1 MGEPRKV
8 MLKVVAIIPAL
19 NEEAAIASVIRAIP
33 RDSISRVIV
42 VDNGS
47 TDSTAA
53 VAQAAGADVVVQPL
67 RGYGAACQAGANAAC
82 DADVLVFLDGDG
94 SFDAAEAPD
103 VVAPIIAG
111 NADLVLGSRELGGVA
126 PDAMPLHQQWGNRL
140 VAWLLRGLYG
150 IHVTDVGPFRA
161 IRRTTLDA
169 LEMQELTY
177 GWPTEMIVKAAR
189 RQAHIVEVPTKY
201 MVRIGGESKVGG
213 TVRGSVLAGYRM
225 LALTLKHAWR

>member
-1 MGEPRKV
+1 

-19 NEEAAIASVIRAIP
+19 NEEAAIAAVIGAIP
-33 RDSISRVIV
+33 RGTISRVIV

-47 TDSTAA
+47 TDRTAA

-67 RGYGAACQAGANAAC
+67 RGYGAACQAGAHAAC

-94 SFDAAEAPD
+94 SFDAAQAPD

-126 PDAMPLHQQWGNRL
+126 PHAMPAHQQWGNRL
-140 VAWLLRGLYG
+140 VAWLLRRLYG

-169 LEMQELTY
+169 LKMQELTY

-189 RQAHIVEVPTKY
+189 QQAQIVEVPTKY
-201 MVRIGGESKVGG
+201 MVRKGGESKVGG

-225 LALTLKHAWR
+225 LALTLKHGWR

>member
-1 MGEPRKV
+1 MHN
-8 MLKVVAIIPAL
+8 VVVIIPAL

-33 RDSISRVIV
+33 RDVISGVIV

-47 TDSTAA
+47 TDRTAA
-53 VAQAAGADVVVQPL
+53 VAHAAGAAVVVEPQ
-67 RGYGAACQAGANAAC
+67 RGYGAACQAGANAAR

-94 SFDAAEAPD
+94 SFDAAEVTH
-103 VVAPIIAG
+103 VVTPIIAG

-126 PDAMPLHQQWGNRL
+126 PDAMPPHQQWGNRL
-140 VAWLLRGLYG
+140 VAWLLRQLYG
-150 IHVTDVGPFRA
+150 LQVTDVGPFRA

-169 LEMQELTY
+169 LEMRELTY

-201 MVRIGGESKVGG
+201 TVRIGGESKVGG
-213 TVRGSVLAGYRM
+213 TLRGSVLAGYRM